1 MASIKGTHGNDY
13 LTGTPETD
21 FIFGDLGD
29 DTLNGFGG
37 DDEFVFNNV
46 IDVFPFFDDL
56 YVYSSDG
63 CDIIKNFS
71 SGKIISGKIISIDP
85 VNHDSKH
92 VKINYDTGSIIGLGA
107 TYTKEFRYDR
117 NTGALYL
124 QGTKFATLEKKPNFI
139 PILDIELVKTHVNT
153 NNVDT
158 GVKINYDAGSIIRL
172 GATSTKEVSYNRNTS
187 ALSFQETQFATLE
200 NKPNFIPSLDGL
212 TS

>member
-1 MASIKGTHGNDY
+1 MASINGTLGNDN

-21 FIFGDLGD
+21 SIFGDLGD

-46 IDVFPFFDDL
+46 IDKFFVLDDL

-63 CDIIKNFS
+63 FDIIKNFS
-71 SGKIISGKIISIDP
+71 SGKIININP
-85 VNHDSKH
+85 VNHYYEH
-92 VKINYDTGSIIGLGA
+92 VKINYDPGFINIGLGA
-107 TYTKEFRYDR
+107 TSTKGFRYDR
-117 NTGALYL
+117 NTGALSF
-124 QGTKFATLEKKPNFI
+124 QGTKFATLENKPNFI
-139 PILDIELVKTHVNT
+139 PSLDIELVKTHVNT

-158 GVKINYDAGSIIRL
+158 GVKINYDADSIIRL
-172 GATSTKEVSYNRNTS
+172 GATSTKEFSYNLNTS
-187 ALSFQETQFATLE
+187 ALCFQETQFATLE